1 MPVTLRKRKNADGTI
16 SLRLDIYHEGK
27 RTIETLKHL
36 QLSNPTTTSVRER
49 NKELLA
55 QAEAIRLARAIEL
68 ESVNYD
74 VASNSGKK
82 TDVVIWMQAYIDE
95 YTKMDKRNMQGLTL
109 PIMALISSQFPKY

>member
-1 MPVTLRKRKNADGTI
+1 MPITLRKRKNANGTI

-49 NKELLA
+49 NKELLV

-68 ESVNYD
+68 ESSNYD
-74 VASNSGKK
+74 VTSNAGKK
-82 TDVVIWMQAYIDE
+82 IDVVKWMQAYIDA
-95 YTKMDKRNMQGLTL
+95 YKKKDKRNMQGALNRH
-109 PIMALISSQFPKY
+109 IMELIF